1 MSDLPQ
7 DLALRLLSLDLV
19 GFTRTDAAPAGN
31 DDAASPI
38 GRIATAKNGLSKLG
52 MSKAGLTKPGF
63 AKAA

>member
-19 GFTRTDAAPAGN
+19 GFTRTESAAAGN
-31 DDAASPI
+31 DDAPSPV
-38 GRIATAKNGLSKLG
+38 GRIATAKNGMSKVG
-52 MSKAGLTKPGF
+52 MSKAGLVKRGF

>member
-19 GFTRTDAAPAGN
+19 GFTRTESATAGT
-31 DDAASPI
+31 DDASSPI
-38 GRIATAKNGLSKLG
+38 GRIATAKNGMSKVGLSK
-52 MSKAGLTKPGF
+52 SGLVTRGF